1 MCVSGGGKSIHYC
14 MPPVVLD
21 DGIEHDSDQDEQ
33 DDHSRDARCV
43 GRGRGHYV
51 GSRETVFG
59 EEL

>member
-1 MCVSGGGKSIHYC
+1 